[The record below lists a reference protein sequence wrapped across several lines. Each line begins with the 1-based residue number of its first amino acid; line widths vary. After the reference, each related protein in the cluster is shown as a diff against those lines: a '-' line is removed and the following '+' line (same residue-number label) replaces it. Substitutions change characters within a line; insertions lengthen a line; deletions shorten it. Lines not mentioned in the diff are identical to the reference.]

1 MRDGGR
7 PRDGLA
13 GRGHHGTGTIH
24 HRVVTAA
31 ILTSSSGSGSKM
43 LGLVTASGVGVVMN
57 SRVPGQLI
65 GTAKALGT
73 ARELAGMR
81 FLAGMSTNVT
91 GLVLQTV
98 ESTVTEWALVRTRQ
112 ILAHLIGG
120 RTSTLH

>member
-13 GRGHHGTGTIH
+13 GRGHHGTGTIY

-43 LGLVTASGVGVVMN
+43 LGLVTASGVGVVVN

>member
-1 MRDGGR
+1 
-7 PRDGLA
+7 
-13 GRGHHGTGTIH
+13 
-24 HRVVTAA
+24 
-31 ILTSSSGSGSKM
+31 M
-43 LGLVTASGVGVVMN
+43 LGLVTASGVGVVVN